1 MKILYNYKLIY
12 VFLCIL
18 VLSSLNSCSDTYEEG
33 SYAEAE
39 EYYISLSAAHDFTVN
54 PEGGSLSLS
63 VGTPNSINWNMS
75 DLPSWINASSRWGSG
90 NSNVTLDV
98 LENPSFTES
107 RIAVLHISAN
117 GGNQWSMSRPISI
130 NQNPRSKKLE
140 MSSSTGSFSYSYA
153 SRSVTLSISSN
164 IEWEISSD
172 ASFVTFSKKTGTGD
186 ATITMYVAAY
196 SSDDAVNREA
206 NISLMEKS
214 TRNVFQRATV
224 KQSAKGV
231 THHTDYVDF
240 TDAGGSISK
249 TNLGNT
255 VEGFT
260 ASSDQSWLTVTPT
273 NGTGSIGITMKADA
287 NTTTASRKAT
297 VTVNIKGSSTPFY
310 EFYVTQSA
318 KSVTFTLSEN
328 SHSFGCYKA
337 ATYPKITS
345 NVAWKAESSDESWL
359 TVSPTSGTGDATLTV
374 SATSDNPN
382 TNSRKGTISFT
393 YDGQTKTYNVTQA
406 SAGITLSNDLFTF
419 DADGG
424 SKYLVISGTGSWTIT
439 KDVTWLTLNKT
450 YGNDAEDI
458 KLTASK
464 NTSTSSRFG
473 KITIKSQNGTTY
485 TARIEQKGAVADY
498 ITISPD
504 KLTFG
509 AYDKYT
515 TKRIDVTS
523 SGTWTA
529 TTEASWLYLIKNSN
543 YINVEADDNIS
554 LTPRTATIT
563 LKCGTAT
570 TTAEIT
576 QEAAVLK
583 ENNHDYVDLG
593 LPSGLKWATCNIG
606 ASVPEQIGNYYA
618 WGETNTD
625 TSYDYDTYKYYKD
638 YEYTK
643 YTYWNEGCSGTPDKK
658 ATLDLSDDAAHVKWG
673 GKWRMP
679 TKEEAEELGSNC
691 TYTSTTINGVK
702 VQKITGPNGSYI
714 IMPYNSY
721 MNGTKLGGSLWR
733 PMVWT
738 SSLYQGA
745 DYKNNRAWTFEG
757 RDGIYYSNMRIWGYP
772 VRPVFK

>member
-1 MKILYNYKLIY
+1 MKLYHNN
-12 VFLCIL
+12 IL
-18 VLSSLNSCSDTYEEG
+18 VSAFLYILAMSSLFSCSDTYEDG
-33 SYAEAE
+33 SYAEVE
-39 EYYISLSAAHDFTVN
+39 EYYVSLSSAHDFSVN

-63 VGTPNSINWNMS
+63 VGTPDAINWSMT
-75 DLPSWINASSRWGSG
+75 DLPSWISTSSSWGSG
-90 NSNVTLDV
+90 NSNVRLDV
-98 LENPSFTES
+98 QGNTSFTES
-107 RIAVLHISAN
+107 RIAVLHINAK
-117 GGNQWSMSRPISI
+117 GGNQWSVSRPITIS
-130 NQNPRSKKLE
+130 QNPRSKKLE
-140 MSSSTGSFSYSYA
+140 MSSETGSFSYSYS

-231 THHTDYVDF
+231 TRHTDYVYF

-273 NGTGSIGITMKADA
+273 SGTGSIGMTMKADA

-337 ATYPKITS
+337 ETYPKITS

-382 TNSRKGTISFT
+382 TNSRKGTITFT
-393 YDGQTKTYNVTQA
+393 YDGKAKTYSVTQA

-439 KDVTWLTLNKT
+439 KDVTWLTLSKT
-450 YGNDAEDI
+450 YGNDAEEI
-458 KLTASK
+458 KMTASK

-485 TARIEQKGAVADY
+485 TARIEQKEAVADY

-504 KLTFG
+504 KLTFD
-509 AYDKYT
+509 AIDIISQSN
-515 TKRIDVTS
+515 RFIDVTAS
-523 SGTWTA
+523 DTWTA
-529 TTEASWLYLIKNSN
+529 TKTATWLEVNKYDTFVSVYPDPN
-543 YINVEADDNIS
+543 YS
-554 LTPRTATIT
+554 STSRTAYIT
-563 LKCGTAT
+563 FKCGTAT
-570 TTAEIT
+570 ATAKII
-576 QEAAVLK
+576 QEGETK
-583 ENNHDYVDLG
+583 ENGHEYVDLG

-618 WGETNTD
+618 WGETDTK
-625 TSYDYDTYKYYKD
+625 TSYDYDNYKYYD
-638 YEYTK
+638 NGYTK
-643 YTYWNEGCSGTPDKK
+643 YTYWYEDCSGTPDKK
-658 ATLDLSDDAAHVKWG
+658 ATLDLSDDAARKNWG
-673 GKWRMP
+673 GRWRMP

-691 TYTSTTINGVK
+691 TYTETTINGVK
-702 VQKITGPNGSYI
+702 VYKITGPNGSYI
-714 IMPYNSY
+714 IMPYNSWMY
-721 MNGTKLGGSLWR
+721 GTKLGGSPWC

-738 SSLYQGA
+738 SSHYQGS
-745 DYKNNRAWTFEG
+745 DLKNSSAWSFAVHDLFAWIF
-757 RDGIYYSNMRIWGYP
+757 RDPGLPI
-772 VRPVFK
+772 RPVFK

>member
-75 DLPSWINASSRWGSG
+75 DLPSWINASSRWGAG

-117 GGNQWSMSRPISI
+117 GGNQWSVSRPITIS
-130 NQNPRSKKLE
+130 QNPRSKKLE
-140 MSSSTGSFSYSYA
+140 MSSETGSFSYSYS

-164 IEWEISSD
+164 IEWEIASD
-172 ASFVTFSKKTGTGD
+172 ASFVTFSKKSGIGD

-231 THHTDYVDF
+231 TRHTDNVDF

-260 ASSDQSWLTVTPT
+260 ASSDASWLTVTPT
-273 NGTGSIGITMKADA
+273 SGTGSIGITMKADA
-287 NTTTASRKAT
+287 NTTTSNRTAT

-310 EFYVTQSA
+310 VFYVTQAA

-337 ATYPKITS
+337 ETYPKITS

-473 KITIKSQNGTTY
+473 NVTIKSQNGITH
-485 TARIEQKGAVADY
+485 TARIEQKGATADY
-498 ITISPD
+498 ITISPEKVHFD
-504 KLTFG
+504 AKG
-509 AYDKYT
+509 NNT
-515 TKRIDVTS
+515 TTRMIDVS
-523 SGTWTA
+523 ASGTWTA
-529 TTEASWLYLIKNSN
+529 ITDASWVTIYKYST
-543 YINVEADDNIS
+543 YINVWAAVNNS
-554 LTPRTATIT
+554 SAPRTAYIT
-563 LKCGTAT
+563 FTCGTAT
-570 TTAEIT
+570 ATAEIT
-576 QEAAVLK
+576 QEGAVLK
-583 ENNHDYVDLG
+583 ENGHEYVDLG

-618 WGETNTD
+618 WGETETK
-625 TSYDYDTYKYYKD
+625 TSYYSSTYVYYSGG
-638 YEYTK
+638 YTK
-643 YTYWNEGCSGTPDKK
+643 YTYWYESSSGTPDKK
-658 ATLDLSDDAAHVKWG
+658 ATLDLSDDAARKNWG
-673 GKWRMP
+673 GRWRMP
-679 TKEEAEELGSNC
+679 TKEEAEELLSNC
-691 TYTSTTINGVK
+691 THTNTTINGVK
-702 VQKITGPNGSYI
+702 VQKITGSNGNYI
-714 IMPYNSY
+714 IMPYNSR
-721 MNGTKLGGSLWR
+721 MFGTMLQDSPSCAW
-733 PMVWT
+733 VWT
-738 SSLYQGA
+738 SSHYQGSN
-745 DYKNNRAWTFEG
+745 YKNSEAWTLNG
-757 RDGIYYSNMRIWGYP
+757 DHLYDYLRYDGFPI
-772 VRPVFK
+772 RPVFK